1 MKLFLLDSCSDF
13 FIEELIMKHVLR
25 VLFLLV
31 AVCMLLASCGSSS
44 SSGSSTTPTAA
55 PVTLNVFAAASLT
68 AAFEEIKTKFVAAN
82 PNVKVTYNFAGSN
95 TLATQ
100 ITQGAP
106 ADVFA
111 SADTTNMDKVSSL
124 VNTPQTFVRNKVVV
138 IVPASNP
145 ANIKTLHDLAKSGVK
160 IAVAN
165 SSVPVGH
172 YTLEVL
178 SKMGQSSEYGPS
190 YESAVKANFVT
201 QETSVSGVVQKVQ
214 LGEVDAGYV
223 YVSDAFSA
231 GDKVMSITI
240 PDQYNVLADYP
251 IATVKDS
258 KNPTQAEAFVQ
269 YVLSAD
275 GQAILA
281 KYHFI
286 PVG

>member
-1 MKLFLLDSCSDF
+1 
-13 FIEELIMKHVLR
+13 MKHFSR
-25 VLFLLV
+25 IMFLLV
-31 AVCMLLASCGSSS
+31 AACMLLVSCGSNNTSSS
-44 SSGSSTTPTAA
+44 SSTTSTPTPTAA
-55 PVTLNVFAAASLT
+55 PVTLNVFGAASLT
-68 AAFEEIKTKFVAAN
+68 AAFGEIKTKFEAAN
-82 PNVKVTYNFAGSN
+82 PNVTVTYNFNGSN
-95 TLATQ
+95 TLAIQ

-111 SADTTNMDKVSSL
+111 SADPKNMQKVSSL
-124 VNTPQTFVRNKVVV
+124 VNTPQTFVENKVVV
-138 IVPASNP
+138 IVPANNP
-145 ANIKTLHDLAKSGVK
+145 AHIKTLHDLANPGVK

-165 SSVPVGH
+165 SSVPVGN
-172 YTLEVL
+172 YTLQVL

-201 QETSVSGVVQKVQ
+201 QETSVSGVIQKVQ

-231 GDKVMSITI
+231 GSKVSSIDI
-240 PDQYNVLADYP
+240 PARYNIVANYP

-258 KNPTQAEAFVQ
+258 KNPSTAQSFVQ

>member
-1 MKLFLLDSCSDF
+1 
-13 FIEELIMKHVLR
+13 MKHFPR
-25 VLFLLV
+25 ILFLLV
-31 AVCMLLASCGSSS
+31 VACLLLASCGSST
-44 SSGSSTTPTAA
+44 SSGSNTTTSTPTAA
-55 PVTLNVFAAASLT
+55 PVTLNVFGAASLT
-68 AAFEEIKTKFVAAN
+68 AAFGEIKTKFEAAN
-82 PNVKVTYNFAGSN
+82 PNVTVTYNFNGSN

-106 ADVFA
+106 SDVFA
-111 SADTTNMDKVSSL
+111 SADANNMQKVISL

-138 IVPASNP
+138 IVPANNP
-145 ANIKTLHDLAKSGVK
+145 GNIKTLHDLANKGVK

-165 SSVPVGH
+165 SSVPVGN

-178 SKMGQSSEYGPS
+178 SKMGQSSEYGS
-190 YESAVKANFVT
+190 AYESAVKANFVT
-201 QETSVSGVVQKVQ
+201 QETSVSGVIQKVQ

-231 GDKVMSITI
+231 GSKVMSITI
-240 PDQYNVLADYP
+240 PDQYNILADYP

-258 KNPTQAEAFVQ
+258 KNASTAQAFVQ
-269 YVLSAD
+269 YVLSPD

>member
-1 MKLFLLDSCSDF
+1 
-13 FIEELIMKHVLR
+13 MKHFPR
-25 VLFLLV
+25 IMFLLV

-44 SSGSSTTPTAA
+44 TGSSSSGSTTPTSTPTAA
-55 PVTLNVFAAASLT
+55 PVTLNVFGAASLT
-68 AAFEEIKTKFVAAN
+68 AAFGEIKTKFEAAN

-111 SADTTNMDKVSSL
+111 SADTNNMNKVSSL
-124 VNTPQTFVRNKVVV
+124 VNTPQTFARNKVIV
-138 IVPASNP
+138 IVPANNP
-145 ANIKTLHDLAKSGVK
+145 ANIKTLHDLAKPGVK

-165 SSVPVGH
+165 SSVPVGN

-178 SKMGQSSEYGPS
+178 NKMGQSSEYGPA

-231 GDKVMSITI
+231 GSKVSSITI
-240 PDQYNVLADYP
+240 PDQYNILADYP

-258 KNPTQAEAFVQ
+258 KNLSTAQSFVQ
-269 YVLSAD
+269 YVLSPD

>member
-1 MKLFLLDSCSDF
+1 MKYFPR
-13 FIEELIMKHVLR
+13 IM
-25 VLFLLV
+25 FLLV

-44 SSGSSTTPTAA
+44 SGSSSSGSTTPASTPTAA
-55 PVTLNVFAAASLT
+55 PVTLNVFGAASLT
-68 AAFEEIKTKFVAAN
+68 AAFNEIKTKFEAAN
-82 PNVKVTYNFAGSN
+82 PNVTVTYNFNGSN

-111 SADTTNMDKVSSL
+111 SADTKNMEKVSSL
-124 VNTPQTFVRNKVVV
+124 VNTPQAFAANKVVV
-138 IVPASNP
+138 IVPVNNP
-145 ANIKTLHDLAKSGVK
+145 ARIKTLHDLANPGVK

-165 SSVPVGH
+165 SSVPVGN

-201 QETSVSGVVQKVQ
+201 QETSVGGVIQKVE

-223 YVSDAFSA
+223 YISDAFTA
-231 GDKVMSITI
+231 GSKVSPIDI
-240 PDQYNVLADYP
+240 PDQYNIVADYP

-258 KNPTQAEAFVQ
+258 KNPSTAQSFVQ
-269 YVLSAD
+269 YVLSPD

>member
-1 MKLFLLDSCSDF
+1 
-13 FIEELIMKHVLR
+13 MKHFPR
-25 VLFLLV
+25 IMFLLV

-44 SSGSSTTPTAA
+44 TGSSSSGSTTPTSTPTAA
-55 PVTLNVFAAASLT
+55 PVTLNVFGAASLT
-68 AAFEEIKTKFVAAN
+68 AAFGEIKTKFEAAN
-82 PNVKVTYNFAGSN
+82 PNVTVTYNFAGSN

-111 SADTTNMDKVSSL
+111 SADTNNMNKVSSL
-124 VNTPQTFVRNKVVV
+124 VNTPQTFARNKVVV
-138 IVPASNP
+138 IVPANNP
-145 ANIKTLHDLAKSGVK
+145 ANIKTLHDLANPGVK

-165 SSVPVGH
+165 SSVPVGN

-178 SKMGQSSEYGPS
+178 NKMGQSSEYGPA

-201 QETSVSGVVQKVQ
+201 QETSVSGVIQKVQ

-231 GDKVMSITI
+231 GSKVSSITI
-240 PDQYNVLADYP
+240 PDQYNILADYP

-258 KNPTQAEAFVQ
+258 KNLSTAQSFVQ

>member
-1 MKLFLLDSCSDF
+1 
-13 FIEELIMKHVLR
+13 MKHFPR

-31 AVCMLLASCGSSS
+31 AVCMFIASCGSSSS
-44 SSGSSTTPTAA
+44 SSGSSTTPTPTVA
-55 PVTLNVFAAASLT
+55 PVDINVFGAASLT
-68 AAFEEIKTKFVAAN
+68 AAFGEIKTKFEAAN
-82 PNVKVTYNFAGSN
+82 PNVTVTYNFAGSN

-100 ITQGAP
+100 ITSGAP

-111 SADTTNMDKVSSL
+111 SADTKNMQKVSSL
-124 VNTPQTFVRNKVVV
+124 VNNPQTFAKNKVVV
-138 IVPASNP
+138 IIPANNP
-145 ANIKTLHDLAKSGVK
+145 GNIKTLHDLANKGVK

-165 SSVPVGH
+165 SSVPVGN

-178 SKMGQSSEYGPS
+178 SKMGQSSEYGPA

-223 YVSDAFSA
+223 YVSDAYSA
-231 GDKVMSITI
+231 GSKVSSIDI
-240 PDQYNVLADYP
+240 PDQYNIVADYP

-258 KNPTQAEAFVQ
+258 THPSQAESFVQ

>member
-1 MKLFLLDSCSDF
+1 MKHFPRIMFLL
-13 FIEELIMKHVLR
+13 M
-25 VLFLLV
+25 

-44 SSGSSTTPTAA
+44 TGSSSSGSTTPTSTPTAA
-55 PVTLNVFAAASLT
+55 PVTLNVFGAASLT
-68 AAFEEIKTKFVAAN
+68 AAFGEIKTKFEAAN

-111 SADTTNMDKVSSL
+111 SADTNNMNKVSSL
-124 VNTPQTFVRNKVVV
+124 VNTPQTFARNKVIV
-138 IVPASNP
+138 IVPANNP
-145 ANIKTLHDLAKSGVK
+145 ANIKTLHDLAKPGVK

-165 SSVPVGH
+165 SSVPVGN

-178 SKMGQSSEYGPS
+178 NKMGQSSEYGPA

-231 GDKVMSITI
+231 GSKVSSITI
-240 PDQYNVLADYP
+240 PDQYNILADYP

-258 KNPTQAEAFVQ
+258 KNLSTAQSFVQ
-269 YVLSAD
+269 YVLSPD

>member
-1 MKLFLLDSCSDF
+1 
-13 FIEELIMKHVLR
+13 MKHFPR
-25 VLFLLV
+25 ILFLLV
-31 AVCMLLASCGSSS
+31 VACMLLASCGSSNSSS
-44 SSGSSTTPTAA
+44 SSGSTTPTSTPTAA
-55 PVTLNVFAAASLT
+55 PVTLNVFGAASLT
-68 AAFEEIKTKFVAAN
+68 AAFGEIKTQYEAAN
-82 PNVKVTYNFAGSN
+82 SNVTITYNFAGSN

-100 ITQGAP
+100 ITNGAP

-111 SADTTNMDKVSSL
+111 SADTKNMTKVSSL
-124 VNTPQTFVRNKVVV
+124 VNTPQTFARNKVVV
-138 IVPASNP
+138 IVPANNP
-145 ANIKTLHDLAKSGVK
+145 GNIKTLHDLANKGVK
-160 IAVAN
+160 IAVAGP
-165 SSVPVGH
+165 SVPVGN

-178 SKMGQSSEYGPS
+178 RKMGQSSEYGPA

-231 GDKVMSITI
+231 GDKVKSIDI

-258 KNPTQAEAFVQ
+258 KNLSTAESYVQ
-269 YVLSAD
+269 FVLSPA
-275 GQAILA
+275 GQAILT

>member
-1 MKLFLLDSCSDF
+1 
-13 FIEELIMKHVLR
+13 MKHLPR
-25 VLFLLV
+25 VMVLLV
-31 AVCMLLASCGSSS
+31 VACMLLASCGSTSS
-44 SSGSSTTPTAA
+44 TSGSSTTPTPA

-68 AAFEEIKTKFVAAN
+68 AAFGEIKTQYEAAN
-82 PNVKVTYNFAGSN
+82 PNVKITSNFAGSN

-100 ITQGAP
+100 ISQGAP

-111 SADTTNMDKVSSL
+111 SADTKNMQKVNTL
-124 VNTPQTFVRNKVVV
+124 VNTPQTFAKNKVVV
-138 IVPASNP
+138 IIPANNP
-145 ANIKTLHDLAKSGVK
+145 GNIKTLHDLANKGVK
-160 IAVAN
+160 IAVAGP
-165 SSVPVGH
+165 SVPVGN

-178 SKMGQSSEYGPS
+178 SKMGQSSEYGPA

-201 QETSVSGVVQKVQ
+201 QETSVSGVVQKVE

-223 YVSDAFSA
+223 YVSDAYSA
-231 GDKVMSITI
+231 GSKVSSINI

-258 KNPTQAEAFVQ
+258 KNLSTAESYVQ
-269 YVLSAD
+269 YVLSPD
-275 GQAILA
+275 GQTILA

>member
-1 MKLFLLDSCSDF
+1 VTII
-13 FIEELIMKHVLR
+13 FIKESIMKHFPR
-25 VLFLLV
+25 VMILLV

-44 SSGSSTTPTAA
+44 SSNRSSSGSSTTPTPA

-68 AAFEEIKTKFVAAN
+68 AAFGEIKTQYEAAN
-82 PNVKVTYNFAGSN
+82 PNVTVTNNFAGSN

-111 SADTTNMDKVSSL
+111 SADTTNMDKVSSQ
-124 VNTPQTFVRNKVVV
+124 VNTPQTFVKNKVVV
-138 IVPASNP
+138 IVPANNP
-145 ANIKTLHDLAKSGVK
+145 GNIKTLHDLANPGVK
-160 IAVAN
+160 IAVAGP
-165 SSVPVGH
+165 SVPVGN

-178 SKMGQSSEYGPS
+178 SKMGQSSEYGPA

-201 QETSVSGVVQKVQ
+201 QETSVSGVIQKVQ

-223 YVSDAFSA
+223 YVSDAYGA
-231 GDKVMSITI
+231 GDKVKSIDI

-258 KNPTQAEAFVQ
+258 KNLSTAESYVQ
-269 YVLSAD
+269 FVLSPA
-275 GQAILA
+275 GQAILT

>member
-1 MKLFLLDSCSDF
+1 
-13 FIEELIMKHVLR
+13 
-25 VLFLLV
+25 
-31 AVCMLLASCGSSS
+31 
-44 SSGSSTTPTAA
+44 
-55 PVTLNVFAAASLT
+55 VTINVFGAASLT
-68 AAFEEIKTKFVAAN
+68 AAFGEIKTKFEAAN
-82 PNVKVTYNFAGSN
+82 PNVTVTYNFAGSN

-111 SADTTNMDKVSSL
+111 SADAKNMEKVSSL
-124 VNTPQTFVRNKVVV
+124 VNTPQTFARNKVVV
-138 IVPASNP
+138 IIPASNP
-145 ANIKTLHDLAKSGVK
+145 GNIKTLHDLANKGVK

-165 SSVPVGH
+165 SSVPVGN

-178 SKMGQSSEYGPS
+178 AKMGQSSEYGPA

-214 LGEVDAGYV
+214 LGEVDAGFV
-223 YVSDAFSA
+223 YVSDAYSA
-231 GDKVMSITI
+231 GSKVSSIDI
-240 PDQYNVLADYP
+240 PDQYNILADYP

-258 KNPTQAEAFVQ
+258 KNPSTAESFVQ

>member
-1 MKLFLLDSCSDF
+1 
-13 FIEELIMKHVLR
+13 MKHFPR
-25 VLFLLV
+25 VLFILV
-31 AVCMLLASCGSSS
+31 ALCMLLASCGSSS
-44 SSGSSTTPTAA
+44 SGSSGSSTTPTPA
-55 PVTLNVFAAASLT
+55 PVNLNVFGAASLT
-68 AAFEEIKTKFVAAN
+68 AAFGEIKTKYEAAN

-111 SADTTNMDKVSSL
+111 SADTKNMGKVSSQ
-124 VNTPQTFVRNKVVV
+124 VNTPQTFARNKVVV
-138 IVPASNP
+138 IAPAKNP
-145 ANIKTLHDLAKSGVK
+145 AHIKTLHDLANPGVK

-165 SSVPVGH
+165 SSVPVGN

-201 QETSVSGVVQKVQ
+201 QETSVSGVIQKVQ

-223 YVSDAFSA
+223 YVSDAFTA
-231 GDKVMSITI
+231 GSKVISIDI

-258 KNPTQAEAFVQ
+258 KNPSTAQSYVQ
-269 YVLSAD
+269 YVLSPD
-275 GQAILA
+275 GQAVLT

>member
-1 MKLFLLDSCSDF
+1 
-13 FIEELIMKHVLR
+13 
-25 VLFLLV
+25 
-31 AVCMLLASCGSSS
+31 
-44 SSGSSTTPTAA
+44 
-55 PVTLNVFAAASLT
+55 VTLNVFAAASLT
-68 AAFEEIKTKFVAAN
+68 AAFGEIKTKYEAAN
-82 PNVKVTYNFAGSN
+82 PNVTVTYNFAGSN

-111 SADTTNMDKVSSL
+111 SADTKNMEKVNTL
-124 VNTPQTFVRNKVVV
+124 VNTPQTFAKNKVVV
-138 IVPASNP
+138 IIPANNP
-145 ANIKTLHDLAKSGVK
+145 GNIKTLHDLANKGVK
-160 IAVAN
+160 IAVAGP
-165 SSVPVGH
+165 SVPVGN

-178 SKMGQSSEYGPS
+178 SKMGQSSEYGPA

-201 QETSVSGVVQKVQ
+201 QETSVSGVVQKVE

-231 GDKVMSITI
+231 GSKVSSIDI
-240 PDQYNVLADYP
+240 PDQFNILADYP

-258 KNPTQAEAFVQ
+258 KNLSTAESYVQ
-269 YVLSAD
+269 YVLSPD

-281 KYHFI
+281 KFHFI